1 MNVDQ
6 STALVA
12 VVAAGVPSVLVGGL
26 GYFLRRTLEK
36 LEGSVERVGAS
47 LAIHN
52 TSLAVLEQRL
62 AALETVRI
70 TRLEEEVGNLRQK
83 LHDSAAQVQAL
94 ILQRGAR

>member
-1 MNVDQ
+1 MPVDAN
-6 STALVA
+6 TALVA
-12 VVAAGVPSVLVGGL
+12 AVAALVPSTLVAGL

-36 LEGSVERVGAS
+36 LEVSVEKVGTS

-83 LHDSAAQVQAL
+83 LHDSATQVQAL